1 LFRAAS
7 KFASHIAVAAIVLM
21 TASPNV
27 GRASPL
33 ASKPGQ
39 YAVSRSPVKF
49 GARSI
54 HATYVEPTR
63 AQHPGYFIVFIT
75 GDGGWHGTSSRIFQH
90 LADDGYSVAGFSAPE
105 ILRPVRRSGQRVRF
119 AVAAQRY
126 AQLFAQARRDLGVG
140 TRAGMIVVGFSR
152 GASVVAFAAV
162 SRTLRTELVGA
173 VAIALT
179 RETDYL
185 RAPEPADREPELHVD
200 AKDRIQLYPAL
211 KLIGSTPLAVI
222 QSTNDRYVPSAE
234 SRELLGPDTPTRRL
248 YEVPARNHRFKGG
261 DDTLLRDLDGALDWI
276 ESLRAASSGR

>member
-1 LFRAAS
+1 M
-7 KFASHIAVAAIVLM
+7 AAIVLM
-21 TASPNV
+21 SALPNV
-27 GRASPL
+27 CSAGAL

-39 YAVSRSPVKF
+39 YDARRSPVKF
-49 GARSI
+49 GPRTI
-54 HATYVEPTR
+54 HATYIEPTR
-63 AQHPGYFIVFIT
+63 PQHPGYFLVFMT
-75 GDGGWHGTSSRIFQH
+75 GDGGWHGASSEIFEH
-90 LADDGYSVAGFSAPE
+90 LADDGYSIAGFSAPE

-140 TRAGMIVVGFSR
+140 SAAGMIVVGFSR
-152 GASVVAFAAV
+152 GASVVAFSAV
-162 SRTLRTELVGA
+162 SRTLRPELVGA

-185 RAPEPADREPELHVD
+185 KAPEPSDREPDLHVD

-211 KLIGSTPLAVI
+211 KLIGSMPLAVI

-261 DDTLLRDLDGALDWI
+261 RDTLLHDLDSALDWI
-276 ESLRAASSGR
+276 ESVRTASSGP